1 MPTQDVDV
9 GSLTQRKKFKSNR
22 EKLSELLDLVTP
34 QDQLKDCVKGKIP
47 KHFKRNTIREREG
60 FEKELEYYKLGF
72 TTALSELNIELWWS
86 QAVQFGAFLSGKY
99 KTGYCVATPRYG
111 KSFLCGTMSV
121 HFSYEGQNC
130 YAVGSTQEYSGI
142 IIQHAREILVKA
154 HPEVKEMLT
163 FDDGDISAVDKKLK
177 RGLSSFSS
185 EGFSFRN
192 GGKLEGLSAGSNFT
206 DPSKIHVI
214 GRGGNMFGDEASDIS
229 PIALGHMGR
238 REFESD
244 DGTKLIMYL
253 ISNPRSLNDFYDF
266 MTNEDLADD
275 EFVMWL
281 DVVTAMEEGSIRY
294 TKEELMRSQFTIT
307 EDSIRENLLCE
318 FPVERSQFFDSSPS
332 VLDNFDLDKY
342 GKDDIDL
349 FLGIDSAYKGADSIQ
364 VSICGCDKN
373 NHFTVFD
380 TEDIKPAEWI
390 DGVTNKIV
398 VDRIT
403 NLANR
408 LNIKAIAIDAGGGA
422 HIVQPLMM
430 RRLGGIIKCPIYDI
444 DFGGKPTELKVLA
457 HEPSAEYAYNKRA
470 ELHLML
476 RGMMEVKKVSFTRK
490 VWDIIAREMSF
501 VSEIQK
507 PEERRVKIRPKSEI
521 KKLLHHSP
529 DTLDSVMLSMHSAE
543 LYYLDV

>member
-1 MPTQDVDV
+1 MPIQDADV
-9 GSLTQRKKFKSNR
+9 GSLIHKRKLLSNK
-22 EKLSELLDLVTP
+22 EKLSILLDQVTP
-34 QDQLKDCVKGKIP
+34 QEELRDAVKGKIP

-60 FEKELEYYKLGF
+60 FEAELEYYKLGF
-72 TTALSELNIELWWS
+72 TTALSEFNIELWWS

-111 KSFLCGTMSV
+111 KSFLCGVMAN
-121 HFSYEGQNC
+121 HFAYKGENC
-130 YAVGSTQEYSGI
+130 YAVGSTQEYSSI
-142 IIQHAREILVKA
+142 IIQHAREILVNS

-163 FDDGDISAVDKKLK
+163 FGDTDISAVDKRLK

-244 DGTKLIMYL
+244 TGQKLLMYL
-253 ISNPRSLNDFYDF
+253 ISNPRSLNNFYDF

-275 EFVMWL
+275 EFVMHL

-318 FPVERSQFFDSSPS
+318 FPTERSTFFDASPHI
-332 VLDNFDLDKY
+332 LDSFDITNRDDLDFFI
-342 GKDDIDL
+342 GV
-349 FLGIDSAYKGADSIQ
+349 DSAYKGADSIQ
-364 VSICGCDKN
+364 VTVQVCDKN
-373 NHFTVFD
+373 NHFTVLD
-380 TEDIKPAEWI
+380 TKDIKPKEWI
-390 DGVTNKIV
+390 DGITAIEIVDKIV
-398 VDRIT
+398 T
-403 NLANR
+403 LANR
-408 LNIKAIAIDAGGGA
+408 LNAKAIGIDAGGGA
-422 HIVQPLMM
+422 HIVQPLKM
-430 RRLGGIIKCPIYDI
+430 RRLSGQLKCPVYDI
-444 DFGGKPTELKVLA
+444 NFGGKPTDIKVIA
-457 HEPSAEYAYNKRA
+457 KEPSAEYAFNRRA
-470 ELHLML
+470 EMHLML
-476 RGMMEVKKVSFTRK
+476 RGMMEAQRVSFVRK
-490 VWDIIAREMSF
+490 VWDAIAREMSF

-507 PEERRVKIRPKSEI
+507 PEDRLVKIRPKSEI

-529 DTLDSVMLSMHSAE
+529 DELDSVLIALHVAE
-543 LYYLDV
+543 LFYLGGT